1 MSHWWVPG
9 LQIGYEH
16 TFIHQVA
23 DFLEAAGEGQSASPT
38 FREGLATD
46 DVTDAVLES
55 AAQRKW
61 VTVRTRSNMK
71 KEAL

>member
-1 MSHWWVPG
+1 VPG

-16 TFIHQVA
+16 SFIHQAA
-23 DFLEAAGEGQSASPT
+23 DFLKAAAEGKSASPT

-55 AAQRKW
+55 AKSRKW
-61 VTVRTRSNMK
+61 VNVRERGTQASQL
-71 KEAL
+71 A